1 MPERIGQTSK
11 DFKPKEKQCFQ
22 QTKMVKEKSRTVDR
36 ERCWKQKMKR
46 EMEKKG
52 GIIVWMALM
61 KAIEL
66 KSLKKANSTINA
78 FVPKVK
84 LLNPHHCLTSKN
96 N

>member
-22 QTKMVKEKSRTVDR
+22 QTKMEMKEKSRTVSR
-36 ERCWKQKMKR
+36 EGYWKQKMKS

-66 KSLKKANSTINA
+66 KSLKKPIQ
-78 FVPKVK
+78 
-84 LLNPHHCLTSKN
+84 L
-96 N
+96 